1 LHLSKKLLFMKKIIV
16 LGAACIAIA
25 GIYAQTKQE
34 GKNKGTAISSSTNFP
49 APPPPPLPPPPPPPA
64 PPIPS
69 EIPPV
74 PPLPPVPPVPAVG
87 EGSEYN
93 YAEIIN
99 GNGMEVSIHK
109 IKGVETITVKKDGNV
124 QHIKMS
130 TWQANRKYYEK
141 KYGQLPPPPPPELK
155 IKEIDEIPAAA
166 PNEN

>member
-1 LHLSKKLLFMKKIIV
+1 MKKIIV

-34 GKNKGTAISSSTNFP
+34 GKAKGTAISSSSKDFP
-49 APPPPPLPPPPPPPA
+49 VPPPPPPPPPPLPPAPPPP
-64 PPIPS
+64 PS

-74 PPLPPVPPVPAVG
+74 PPLPPVPPVPPVM
-87 EGSEYN
+87 ESNGSDYN

-99 GNGMEVSIHK
+99 GNGFEISISK
-109 IKGVETITVKKDGNV
+109 RKGVETITVKKDGNI

-130 TWQANRKYYEK
+130 TWQANRKFYEK

-155 IKEIDEIPAAA
+155 IKEIDEIPAAT